1 MPDKGFASRLHINAR
16 SLLGPACGNR
26 CFAASAKLEIRSPP
40 CSFVELGSFGILL
53 TRVAFEC
60 TLTSVHLVREED
72 SMTVTARQL
81 RTKAS
86 EVLKR
91 VRNGGS
97 VTVTLRG
104 KPVAKLVSLSDQ
116 EKKLTDYAAIGMWA
130 DREDM
135 KDVDAWLRK
144 IRKPRY
150 KL

>member
-1 MPDKGFASRLHINAR
+1 
-16 SLLGPACGNR
+16 
-26 CFAASAKLEIRSPP
+26 
-40 CSFVELGSFGILL
+40 
-53 TRVAFEC
+53 
-60 TLTSVHLVREED
+60 
-72 SMTVTARQL
+72 MTVTARQL